1 MIKLLKK
8 FEYLLTEL
16 MSILILIAFNI
27 SIMAGKIITDLLDI
41 NKTMGWKISVL
52 RTWIDSIPYT
62 SFLLFF
68 VVYLI
73 LNILKIKTNLILS
86 AIHFGLITLG
96 SFIYNFWELDM
107 RIILSFFICS
117 FVIFGMNLYNTLKR
131 K

>member
-86 AIHFGLITLG
+86 AIHFGLMTLG

-107 RIILSFFICS
+107 RIILSFFRVTHLGRS
-117 FVIFGMNLYNTLKR
+117 
-131 K
+131 

>member
-117 FVIFGMNLYNTLKR
+117 FVIFGMNLYNTLTR